1 MGVYLQGIRA
11 WGLPTDVGL
20 RLHMRKA
27 PNGISCRSRRWPLRS
42 LAGAL
47 GSRQLKALGA
57 GALGLL

>member
-1 MGVYLQGIRA
+1 MGVA
-11 WGLPTDVGL
+11 TDVGL

-47 GSRQLKALGA
+47 DSRQLKALGA